1 MSILV
6 DVYFYR
12 SMFSTVRYDIR
23 RCDVT
28 PLPTTEKTPKGR
40 PMKMLHS
47 IFSFM
52 SILAC
57 SNGLGGF
64 LMFLSFV
71 YVLGTTHL
79 KECLVVA
86 GTTAH
91 MLLALLVG

>member
-1 MSILV
+1 
-6 DVYFYR
+6 
-12 SMFSTVRYDIR
+12 
-23 RCDVT
+23 
-28 PLPTTEKTPKGR
+28 
-40 PMKMLHS
+40 MKMLHS

-57 SNGLGGF
+57 LNGLGGF
-64 LMFLSFV
+64 SMFLSFV

-91 MLLALLVG
+91 KLLALLVASSSSTSSASSFVAVCSGTISCSS